1 MNSKKLNIASLLM
14 GFLIFLGCS
23 SAPEL
28 GTFGYD
34 VAFLKSHTE
43 TLVLESQNGECQV
56 ALAPAYQ
63 GRIMTSAS
71 QGLKGKSYGWINY
84 DLIAS
89 NQLEEH
95 INVFGG
101 EDRFWLGPEGGQ
113 YSIFFA
119 PETDFTIDNWFTPKA
134 IDTDPFIV
142 KKKEKNSVHFS
153 QQIRV
158 KNYSDFVFDL
168 DVERKVSI
176 FDKSTIED
184 QLEIAIDSQISFV
197 GFQSENKIT
206 NTGSQPWEIESGL
219 LSIWILGMFNPSP
232 ETTVIIPYQGSLE
245 LNTEY
250 FGSIGPERLTV
261 SDHAVLFK
269 GDGTYRSKI
278 GLPPQNIKTP
288 LFGSYDKKNR
298 ILTIVR
304 FQFSGESTY
313 VNSLW
318 EQQEFPYQGDVVN
331 SYNDGPL
338 EDGVQLGPFYE
349 LESSSDSKE
358 LEPGESME
366 HWHSTYHFEGDFSSL
381 NTLSKDL
388 LGFDLSELN

>member
-1 MNSKKLNIASLLM
+1 
-14 GFLIFLGCS
+14 
-23 SAPEL
+23 
-28 GTFGYD
+28 
-34 VAFLKSHTE
+34 
-43 TLVLESQNGECQV
+43 
-56 ALAPAYQ
+56 
-63 GRIMTSAS
+63 
-71 QGLKGKSYGWINY
+71 
-84 DLIAS
+84 
-89 NQLEEH
+89 
-95 INVFGG
+95 
-101 EDRFWLGPEGGQ
+101 
-113 YSIFFA
+113 
-119 PETDFTIDNWFTPKA
+119 
-134 IDTDPFIV
+134 
-142 KKKEKNSVHFS
+142 
-153 QQIRV
+153 
-158 KNYSDFVFDL
+158 
-168 DVERKVSI
+168 
-176 FDKSTIED
+176 
-184 QLEIAIDSQISFV
+184 
-197 GFQSENKIT
+197 
-206 NTGSQPWEIESGL
+206 
-219 LSIWILGMFNPSP
+219 MFNPSQQ
-232 ETTVIIPYQGSLE
+232 TTVIIPYQGSLE

>member
-14 GFLIFLGCS
+14 GLVILQGCS
-23 SAPEL
+23 ITPEL

-34 VAFLKSHTE
+34 VAFLKAHIE
-43 TLVLESQNGECQV
+43 TLVLESEDGACQL

-63 GRIMTSAS
+63 GRIMTSTS

-84 DLIAS
+84 ELIAS
-89 NQLEEH
+89 NQFEEH

-158 KNYSDFVFDL
+158 KNYNNFVFDL

-206 NTGSQPWEIESGL
+206 NTGSQAWEKETGL

-232 ETTVIIPYQGSLE
+232 ETTVIIPYQGTLE

-250 FGSIGPERLTV
+250 FGAIDPERLTV
-261 SDHAVLFK
+261 SEHAVLFK
-269 GDGTYRSKI
+269 GDGAYRSKI

-288 LFGSYDKKNR
+288 LFGSYDKKNQ

-338 EDGVQLGPFYE
+338 GDGIQLGPFYE

-358 LEPGESME
+358 LERDESME
-366 HWHSTYHFEGDFSSL
+366 HWHSTYHFEGDFFSL
-381 NTLSKDL
+381 NTLSKEL
-388 LGFDLSELN
+388 LGFDLSELK